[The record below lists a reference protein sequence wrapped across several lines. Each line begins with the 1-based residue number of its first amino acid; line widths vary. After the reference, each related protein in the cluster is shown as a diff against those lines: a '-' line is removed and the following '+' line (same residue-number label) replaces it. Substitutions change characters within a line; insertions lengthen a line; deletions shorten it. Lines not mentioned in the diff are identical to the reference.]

1 MTEERNGT
9 TESINGF
16 SELDT
21 GIKAVTAMLN
31 RYNRARLIIRADD
44 VPDGY
49 EDIILRRFA
58 ELVNHLPE
66 ISISSAG
73 KSVIVDAEGYEIPY
87 SWKGWFYTRRCHF
100 DDASNEDVWTDSITC
115 GMRHH

>member
-16 SELDT
+16 SELDA

-31 RYNRARLIIRADD
+31 RYNRARLIISSDD
-44 VPDGY
+44 VPDGF
-49 EDIILRRFA
+49 EDIIVGRFA

-66 ISISSAG
+66 IRISSAG
-73 KSVIVDAEGYEIPY
+73 NTIIVDAEGYEIPY
-87 SWKGWFYTRRCHF
+87 SWKGWFYTRR
-100 DDASNEDVWTDSITC
+100 
-115 GMRHH
+115 